1 MLKSSWTRALHGRT
15 RLTLQNSG
23 NLAYITTQVE
33 CSSIKISV
41 HIDGHLVPG
50 VGERVVNRLDE
61 ICDRSASEPVMAASH
76 KEGYM
81 SESMPEQGVKIYT
94 ADG

>member
-1 MLKSSWTRALHGRT
+1 MLKSSWTRALHGRIS
-15 RLTLQNSG
+15 LTLQNSG
-23 NLAYITTQVE
+23 NLAYIKAQVE
-33 CSSIKISV
+33 CSSIKITV
-41 HIDGHLVPG
+41 HIYGRLVPG
-50 VGERVVNRLDE
+50 FGERVVNRLDE

-81 SESMPEQGVKIYT
+81 SESMHEQGIKIYT